1 MNIKL
6 SLAELKV
13 LKDMAP
19 DEANVHYLLGKVYKQ
34 LHDKANAIK
43 HFTTALNLDPK
54 VSVIISF
61 EKSNANILL
70 TGSAVYQRCNG
81 NIGRRRG

>member
-1 MNIKL
+1 MKL
-6 SLAELKV
+6 QELKLALSELKI

-19 DEANVHYLLGKVYKQ
+19 DEANVHYLLGKLYKM

-54 VSVIISF
+54 VCLSLPFRQI
-61 EKSNANILL
+61 
-70 TGSAVYQRCNG
+70 TRQY
-81 NIGRRRG
+81 